1 MEYDIESILEMY
13 EDDYNPTPRSTV
25 PGPRNMYAQGQLVQ
39 PSGDG
44 SRPGYAGRD
53 LKGKPSLNVEGKN
66 QYTTRTTK
74 EIQAII
80 DANPDY
86 ITPKNFFDPTETMK
100 QKGMKKLLT
109 LTDTQNPDVVFK
121 RRGYPDPDP
130 SKQKKRDIKRGQ
142 AQNSLE
148 YSHPRTFLE

>member
-1 MEYDIESILEMY
+1 MKIHEYNQMMAYLTRPATPTETPDTRQQAASGGRIELAGGT
-13 EDDYNPTPRSTV
+13 NPTT
-25 PGPRNMYAQGQLVQ
+25 GMGFQKGNQL
-39 PSGDG
+39 
-44 SRPGYAGRD
+44 GRE
-53 LKGKPSLNVEGKN
+53 LKGKPSLNVTGKN
-66 QYTTRTTK
+66 QYTPRTTK

-86 ITPKNFFDPTETMK
+86 ITPKNFFDPTETLK

-130 SKQKKRDIKRGQ
+130 SKQKK
-142 AQNSLE
+142 
-148 YSHPRTFLE
+148 